1 MVIRPLNPRSKVLLW
16 TALLLGLIVVL
27 GIAAA
32 KRSGSGFDSISA
44 EDFTGIIREF
54 SETGGYFISDNFI
67 SNEEQ
72 YLNVVDK
79 MKKLGATGGAYIG
92 VGPEQNF
99 TYIARIRPQIAFI
112 VDIRR
117 QALIQQLMFKALFQL
132 CETRTDFLARLLSR
146 RIQGPNAPEAGAAMD
161 EWMSYFS
168 LTPPDAKAFVSTVEE
183 TKRTIQKNFGFPL
196 SQTDIDSLNYVLEA
210 FRDEGVYI
218 SFRLDYYRGRGRRGY
233 GHFPTMR
240 EILEQR
246 DPEGKPG
253 NFLASDE
260 DYRYVRSLQQQNKII
275 PLVGDFA
282 GPKTIKAIAHYLEK
296 HSCPVSVFYISN
308 VEQFLFENDEFQPFV
323 ENVRALPRKPNAV
336 IIRSVASMFLSR
348 YRRPIMVT
356 VMQDLS
362 GFLGNCD
369 KGAYYDYWILAN
381 EPSMP
386 LN

>member
-1 MVIRPLNPRSKVLLW
+1 MVLRPLNTRSKVLLW
-16 TALLLGLIVVL
+16 TALLLGLIVIL

-32 KRSGSGFDSISA
+32 EQSKSNFDSISSK
-44 EDFTGIIREF
+44 EFTGIIREF

-72 YLNVVDK
+72 YLKVVDK
-79 MKKLGATGGAYIG
+79 MKELGAAGGAYIG

-146 RIQGPNAPEAGAAMD
+146 PIQGLNAPEAEATMD
-161 EWMSYFS
+161 ELMSYFS
-168 LTPPDAKAFVSTVEE
+168 LTPPDPEAFGATLEE
-183 TKRTIQKNFGFPL
+183 TKQTIQKKFGFPL
-196 SQTDIDSLNYVLEA
+196 SQTDIDSLTYVLEA
-210 FRDEGVYI
+210 FRDEGVYV
-218 SFRLDYYRGRGRRGY
+218 SFRLDYYRGRRGY
-233 GHFPTMR
+233 GHFPSMR

-246 DPEGKPG
+246 DPKGIPG

-260 DYRYVRSLQQQNKII
+260 DYRYVRSLQQQNRII
-275 PLVGDFA
+275 PLVGNFA
-282 GPKTIKAIAHYLEK
+282 GPKTLKAVAQYLEK
-296 HSCPVSVFYISN
+296 NSCPVSVFYISN
-308 VEQFLFENDEFQPFV
+308 VEQFLFENDEFEAYV

-336 IIRSVASMFLSR
+336 LIRSVASMFLSR
-348 YRRPIMVT
+348 YRRSIMVT
-356 VMQDLS
+356 MMQDLS
-362 GFLGNCD
+362 GFLGNYD